1 MERDAPELLEI
12 VILMSGATH
21 AMQRAMNLQ

>member
-1 MERDAPELLEI
+1 MERDTPELLEI
-12 VILMSGATH
+12 VILMSGASH